1 MIPKEV
7 QEGMEVQENLSANK
21 FYDFT
26 KQKGIKFA
34 LEMANGHLSYRITG
48 ALQSQPN
55 RSNE

>member
-1 MIPKEV
+1 
-7 QEGMEVQENLSANK
+7 MEVQENPNANK

-34 LEMANGHLSYRITG
+34 LEMANGPPSCSITD
-48 ALQSQPN
+48 APQSQLN